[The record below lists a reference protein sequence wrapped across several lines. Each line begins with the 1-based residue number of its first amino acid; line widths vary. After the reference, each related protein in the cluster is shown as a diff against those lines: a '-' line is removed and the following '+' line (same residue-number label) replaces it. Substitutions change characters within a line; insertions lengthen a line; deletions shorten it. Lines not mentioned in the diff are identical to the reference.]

1 MKKHLLSVC
10 IAALALAACSDND
23 KEYYLKNIPEAEE
36 KLKEC
41 NAEVQQARQ
50 SKDKEKLE
58 KLKADLECQSAAQAI
73 KENRIAEAKR
83 KREEEEEKR
92 RIAVEEAKKQ
102 VDAEFAG
109 LDWRAFTDKFLK
121 HQCTINISNTGRTP
135 ECTALYAL
143 QKQKSEEGQAELMKM
158 SLDDLILKQREEC
171 REVHL
176 TRSFS
181 VCEITARALAKKAD
195 EEIGKMSLQELD
207 IARHEYEPLEHIRHL
222 FDYKVKERYKQL
234 SDEMVQNLLKDYEAI
249 KKSFNECVDLYQAIP
264 QNDSQAHRKFADTYP
279 CKQIREAAARAL
291 KMYSFDQKI
300 N

>member
-1 MKKHLLSVC
+1 MKKYLLSIC
-10 IAALALAACSDND
+10 IATLALAACSDND

-41 NAEVQQARQ
+41 NEEVQQARQ

-58 KLKADLECQSAAQAI
+58 KLKADLECQSAAQAV

-102 VDAEFAG
+102 VDAEFAN

-121 HQCTINISNTGRTP
+121 HQCTININNTRNTP
-135 ECTALYAL
+135 ECIALYQL
-143 QKQKSEEGQAELMKM
+143 QKQKSEEGQTELMKL
-158 SLDDLILKQREEC
+158 SFDDLILKQREEC

-181 VCEITARALAKKAD
+181 VCDITSAALRKKAD

-207 IARHEYEPLEHIRHL
+207 IARKEYEPLEHLRHQ
-222 FDYKVKERYKQL
+222 FNYKVKERYKQL
-234 SDEMVQNLLKDYEAI
+234 SEEMVQNLLKDYEAI

-264 QNDSQAHRKFADTYP
+264 QNDGQAQRKFMDAYP
-279 CKQIREAAARAL
+279 CKQIGTAAGRAL
-291 KMYSFDQKI
+291 KMNSFDQKI

>member
-58 KLKADLECQSAAQAI
+58 KLKADLECQSAAQAV
-73 KENRIAEAKR
+73 KEHRIAEAKR

-92 RIAVEEAKKQ
+92 QIAVEEAKKQ

-121 HQCTINISNTGRTP
+121 HQCTINFSNTSRTP
-135 ECTALYAL
+135 ECIALYAL
-143 QKQKSEEGQAELMKM
+143 QKQKSEEGQAELMKL
-158 SLDDLILKQREEC
+158 SFDDLILKQREEC
-171 REVHL
+171 RESHL
-176 TRSFS
+176 TRTFS
-181 VCEITARALAKKAD
+181 VCEITSAALRKKAD
-195 EEIGKMSLQELD
+195 EDIGKMSLQELD
-207 IARHEYEPLEHIRHL
+207 IARHEYNSIEHLRSN
-222 FDYKVKERYKQL
+222 FNYMVKERYKKL
-234 SDEMVQNLLKDYEAI
+234 SEEMVQNLLKDYESI

-264 QNDSQAHRKFADTYP
+264 QNDRQAQRKFIDAYP
-279 CKQIREAAARAL
+279 CKQVKDAAARSL
-291 KMYSFDQKI
+291 KIFYFDQKI
-300 N
+300 D